1 MLKMKTRVIAIIMVM
16 VISITV
22 NAKETSQVIRVACVG
37 DSITEAGL
45 LKESERYPGQ
55 LGEILGDK
63 YIVKNF
69 GKSGATLLKKGRY
82 PSYWKTSEYKKS
94 HEFNPDIVII
104 MLGTN
109 DSKGGNWSKHSA
121 SFVSDYIALIETYQ
135 ELESKP
141 EIFIVLPPPAFS
153 GRFGINGKIIAEEII
168 PLTRTVAKKANLK
181 IIDLNAVLV
190 DKIKD
195 PKNKKLLYRDGI
207 HPTIAG
213 STVIAE
219 TIAKA
224 ILERQTS

>member
-1 MLKMKTRVIAIIMVM
+1 MFKAKMSMIAV
-16 VISITV
+16 VVLSVLSLTV
-22 NAKETSQVIRVACVG
+22 NAQENSNVIRVACVG

-63 YIVKNF
+63 YLVKNF
-69 GKSGATLLKKGRY
+69 GKSGATLLKKGHY

-94 HEFNPDIVII
+94 HEFNPDIVTI

-121 SFVSDYIALIETYQ
+121 SFVTDYIALIKTYQ
-135 ELESKP
+135 ELESNP

-153 GRFGINGKIIAEEII
+153 GRFGINGKVIAEEII
-168 PLTRTVAKKANLK
+168 PLTREVAKKANLK

-195 PKNKKLLYRDGI
+195 SKNKKLLYRDGI

-219 TIAKA
+219 TIAKG
-224 ILERQTS
+224 ILLIK